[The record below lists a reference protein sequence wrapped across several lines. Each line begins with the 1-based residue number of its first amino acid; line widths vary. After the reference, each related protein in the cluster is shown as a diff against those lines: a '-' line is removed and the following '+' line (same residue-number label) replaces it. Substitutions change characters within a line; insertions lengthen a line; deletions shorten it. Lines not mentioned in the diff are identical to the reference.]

1 MAVLRKQQNIMT
13 VSIVVLIDDVLEK
26 SNFIGDG
33 FLEDWNMVHWCDWW
47 KTH

>member
-33 FLEDWNMVHWCDWW
+33 FLED
-47 KTH
+47 

>member
-26 SNFIGDG
+26 SNFIDDG
-33 FLEDWNMVHWCDWW
+33 FLED
-47 KTH
+47 